1 MSGSI
6 VGDDNLNITLTTNAT
21 AMSFAG
27 DYDIIA
33 TYLNENYDITF
44 TDATLTLEFSY
55 VDALMILVPTAILI
69 LVATLVLVIFIKRKN
84 KSIPL
89 YKKWT
94 K

>member
-1 MSGSI
+1 
-6 VGDDNLNITLTTNAT
+6 
-21 AMSFAG
+21 MSFAG
-27 DYDIIA
+27 EYKIMA
-33 TYLNENYDITF
+33 SYLNENYDITF

-55 VDALMILVPTAILI
+55 VDALMILVPTSVII
-69 LVATLVLVIFIKRKN
+69 LVATLVLVIVIKRKN